1 MIENILKAK
10 DISSIEKLIL
20 IDITLTPS
28 ILPYK
33 KTSAEIA
40 ASIGTKQKD
49 VKIALNTLQEKGV
62 IKTKVGYRT
71 RSTIITKEFLESIN

>member
-1 MIENILKAK
+1 MIENILKQT
-10 DISSIEKLIL
+10 DTPIEKLIL

-40 ASIGTKQKD
+40 ASIGVKQKE
-49 VKIALNTLQEKGV
+49 VKIALNTLEEKG
-62 IKTKVGYRT
+62 IIETRVGYRT
-71 RSTIITKEFLESIN
+71 RNTKFSKEFLDSIK

>member
-1 MIENILKAK
+1 MIEKILSQT
-10 DISSIEKLIL
+10 DLTSIEKLIL

-40 ASIGTKQKD
+40 TSISTKQKD
-49 VKIALNTLQEKGV
+49 VKIALNTLEEKGV
-62 IKTKVGYRT
+62 IKTRVGYRSRT
-71 RSTIITKEFLESIN
+71 SKFSKEFLDSIK